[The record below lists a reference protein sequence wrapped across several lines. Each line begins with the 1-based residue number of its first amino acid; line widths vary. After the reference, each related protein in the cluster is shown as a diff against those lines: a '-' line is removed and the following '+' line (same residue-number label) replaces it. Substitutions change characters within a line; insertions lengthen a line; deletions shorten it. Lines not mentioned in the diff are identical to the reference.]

1 MFGQARTDHCH
12 LIIRFASKQATGA
25 VVCGQEFLDHLQ
37 HLDEGAVL
45 VGHISFENLLDVV
58 GNAENHLATAQDFC
72 YAFHGPAFLLC
83 VCGKSHYIG
92 LSGPFPYILPDLGLF
107 QTILCTQGLSRVL
120 GIGEIT
126 KLLLFC
132 KRLYR

>member
-1 MFGQARTDHCH
+1 MSSPPRPKRVID
-12 LIIRFASKQATGA
+12 ISN
-25 VVCGQEFLDHLQ
+25 
-37 HLDEGAVL
+37 
-45 VGHISFENLLDVV
+45 ISFENLLDVV
-58 GNAENHLATAQDFC
+58 GNAENHLATAKDFC
-72 YAFHGPAFLLC
+72 YAFHGPALLLC

-132 KRLYR
+132 KRLSYFSIELSDIVKSDHNSGAQD